1 MKKDILE
8 HIIKNVLLERVR
20 YGVAVSSTKKEEE
33 QAKAAGADKWAAV
46 KIKGKGSVT
55 EISNQVFAAIAATP
69 ELGVR
74 SKYARSYPDY
84 HAYVYATPLT
94 NVRKQRIPVWVYK
107 FNKPF
112 LTQGSLSDT
121 EHELYSGVYRLGETM
136 MMSKGTFE
144 ELLKKQDVWE
154 QEKIRLQ
161 QLQSQEETEEDE
173 KINTDNAAAAKRQE
187 WLNQNDTEN
196 LTFPYTWYTFDG
208 NNNPVEYV
216 VYKSIILD
224 NKEYLYTYNESAN
237 IWLVMERPE
246 LFIPMIIKQQLNPN
260 FDTSNWSKVWLVVDP
275 NDEDKIKL
283 DSLRK

>member
-33 QAKAAGADKWAAV
+33 QAKAAGAIKWATV
-46 KIKGKGSVT
+46 KIKGKGSFD
-55 EISNQVFAAIAATP
+55 EISNQVFAAISATP

-74 SKYARSYPDY
+74 SKYAHSYPGGY
-84 HAYVYATPLT
+84 AYVYATPLT

-112 LTQGSLSDT
+112 ETQGVISQNEWEIQT
-121 EHELYSGVYRLGETM
+121 GVYDIGETP

-144 ELLKKQDVWE
+144 WLLKKQDVWE

-161 QLQSQEETEEDE
+161 QLQAQEETEED
-173 KINTDNAAAAKRQE
+173 KRQE

-196 LTFPYTWYTFDG
+196 LTFPYTWYTFDS

-237 IWLVMERPE
+237 VWLVMKRSE

-260 FDTSNWSKVWLVVDP
+260 YIPNWSKVWLVVDP

>member
-33 QAKAAGADKWAAV
+33 QAKAAGAIKWAAV
-46 KIKGKGSVT
+46 KIKGKGSAA

-74 SKYARSYPDY
+74 SKYAYSYPDY

-112 LTQGSLSDT
+112 ETQGSLSDT
-121 EHELYSGVYRLGETM
+121 EYDIYTGIYNIGQTP
-136 MMSKGTFE
+136 MMSKWTFE
-144 ELLKKQDVWE
+144 ALLKMQDVYQ

-161 QLQSQEETEEDE
+161 QLQAQEDAEED
-173 KINTDNAAAAKRQE
+173 KRQE

-196 LTFPYTWYTFDG
+196 LTFPYTWYTFDS

-237 IWLVMERPE
+237 VWLVMKRSE

-260 FDTSNWSKVWLVVDP
+260 FDISNWSKVWLVVDP

>member
-33 QAKAAGADKWAAV
+33 QAKAAGAIKWAAV
-46 KIKGKGSVT
+46 KIKGKGSDD
-55 EISNQVFAAIAATP
+55 EISSQVFAAISATP

-74 SKYARSYPDY
+74 SKYAYDQSPNYY
-84 HAYVYATPLT
+84 AYVYAEPLT

-112 LTQGSLSDT
+112 ETQGSLSDT
-121 EHELYSGVYRLGETM
+121 EYDIYTGIYNIGQTP
-136 MMSKGTFE
+136 MMSKWTFE
-144 ELLKKQDVWE
+144 ALLKMQDVYQ

-161 QLQSQEETEEDE
+161 QLQAQEDAEED
-173 KINTDNAAAAKRQE
+173 KRQE

-196 LTFPYTWYTFDG
+196 LTFPYTWYTFDS

-237 IWLVMERPE
+237 VWLVMKRSE

-260 FDTSNWSKVWLVVDP
+260 FDISNWSKVWLVVDP